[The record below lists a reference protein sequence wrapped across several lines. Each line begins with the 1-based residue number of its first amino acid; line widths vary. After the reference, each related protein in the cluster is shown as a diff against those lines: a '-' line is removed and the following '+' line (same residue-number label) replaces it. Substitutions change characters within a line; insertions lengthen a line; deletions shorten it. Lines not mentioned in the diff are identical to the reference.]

1 MYFVIYHTPDNEKD
15 LVVNTERL
23 MVCAKP
29 DTLSPAYRAGRGL
42 RSPVP
47 PWNPVSPPVWS
58 TQRCSIKHGW
68 VEETEN

>member
-29 DTLSPAYRAGRGL
+29 DTEPGLQGRKGFEEPRPTL
-42 RSPVP
+42 ESC
-47 PWNPVSPPVWS
+47 VSPCVVH
-58 TQRCSIKHGW
+58 TALLH
-68 VEETEN
+68 